1 MFNLHLLFIVSSGTG
16 AIDGGFCFDYCGAID
31 VVVQLRSPIGRSSQK
46 QSQFSTSNESE
57 VYYVIYSPLD
67 VGKDFLQVCVG
78 SQAQVP
84 FLIHIG
90 TEGRVNEGS
99 SEVHDL
105 VWTHV
110 DESCAIS
117 DHVSEM

>member
-1 MFNLHLLFIVSSGTG
+1 M
-16 AIDGGFCFDYCGAID
+16 
-31 VVVQLRSPIGRSSQK
+31 
-46 QSQFSTSNESE
+46 
-57 VYYVIYSPLD
+57 IYSPLD

-105 VWTHV
+105 VWTYV

-117 DHVSEM
+117 AHVSEM